1 MSTLFYFILQY
12 KIDCRITIELLDTE
26 SEDPSTNVSNVQSW
40 NSYCERLANPSSS
53 GTAGL
58 SGESGNTNMEIKTE
72 NPDDDS
78 VSLNH
83 KSTILLYRFSSH
95 SLRSAFRSMR

>member
-1 MSTLFYFILQY
+1 MFLFLQY

-40 NSYCERLANPSSS
+40 NSYCERLANPASS

-58 SGESGNTNMEIKTE
+58 AGESGNTNMDIKTE

-78 VSLNH
+78 VSFYH
-83 KSTILLYRFSSH
+83 KSPTQLKKSH
-95 SLRSAFRSMR
+95 LIRHDPPLDR